1 MTALARARYARV
13 MWGLDQRQ
21 LALAGVA
28 VLVVL
33 GLVLWRQREAPQAAP
48 EPPEAAHERRAVA
61 APVLRSGA
69 APPPPHGASLGP
81 RKLPPPPP
89 DFHAGGEAPVARGG
103 AERKLAAGELP
114 LRPPGFTSDA
124 DRAKFRAWWLAEYAR
139 RTAVY
144 RKHHDA
150 ATFPSDEDAARMME
164 RLYDLGEPPRPGEN
178 AEDMDARQQAWF
190 ETWSDLTAAF
200 GVPPKTIISFGGDP
214 QYGAG
219 PPPPVMPDG
228 AKPLEPDETRPTMP
242 EGEATPDSRPL
253 GPAGPR

>member
-1 MTALARARYARV
+1 MAVALVA
-13 MWGLDQRQ
+13 
-21 LALAGVA
+21 ALIIVA
-28 VLVVL
+28 I
-33 GLVLWRQREAPQAAP
+33 VLWQRGDGAKTPAPAA
-48 EPPEAAHERRAVA
+48 EAAHERRVAA
-61 APVLRSGA
+61 APVLRSGG
-69 APPPPHGASLGP
+69 APPIASAPALGP
-81 RKLPPPPP
+81 RRLPPPPP

-103 AERKLAAGELP
+103 AERKLAAGEFP

-150 ATFPSDEDAARMME
+150 ATFPSDEDAARLME
-164 RLYDLGEPPRPGEN
+164 RLHDLGEPPRPGES
-178 AEDMDARQQAWF
+178 AEDIDGRQQAWF
-190 ETWSDLTAAF
+190 DTWSDLTAAY

-219 PPPPVMPDG
+219 PPPPVMPEG
-228 AKPLEPDETRPTMP
+228 ATPLEPDETRPTMP
-242 EGEATPDSRPL
+242 EGQATPDSRPL